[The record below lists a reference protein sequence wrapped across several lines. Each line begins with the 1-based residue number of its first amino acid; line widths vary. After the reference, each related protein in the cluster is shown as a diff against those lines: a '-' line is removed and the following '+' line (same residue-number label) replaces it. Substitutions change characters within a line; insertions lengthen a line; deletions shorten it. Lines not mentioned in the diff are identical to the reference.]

1 MSDKKS
7 LDFSEKLV
15 NHIASSKKLNKFYT
29 LYKNI
34 MATKNVE
41 LQEAFKNI
49 EKQFGKW
56 AIMRMWDNSNVWMV
70 NTFHSW
76 SYVLDLILWGWYPEG
91 RVIEI
96 YWPESSGKTTIALHA
111 IAEIQKRG
119 EMAAF
124 IDAEHALDPQY
135 ARTLGVDVD
144 NLLLSQPDFGEQA
157 LQIAEELAKTGAIKL
172 IVIDSVAALVPRA
185 EVEGDM
191 WDSYMWL
198 QARMMSQWLRKLSSV
213 LAKTGTT
220 CIFINQIRM
229 KIWVMFG
236 NPETT
241 PGGNALKFFA
251 SQRIEIRKWEKIMLD
266 KEQIWYFARIKI
278 AKNKV
283 AAPFKTAELP
293 VKWTM
298 WYEKTMDIIE
308 SADILKLISRAWAFY
323 TLGKE
328 KIQWK
333 EKLAQLL
340 SNDKKVRDSLE
351 KDIQNKIK
359 EMRMWKKVLDDQ
371 DLVSVEAWVEEDFAE
386 IEGATQKWES
396 KK

>member
-1 MSDKKS
+1 MTTKKQ
-7 LDFSEKLV
+7 D
-15 NHIASSKKLNKFYT
+15 
-29 LYKNI
+29 
-34 MATKNVE
+34 
-41 LQEAFKNI
+41 LQEAFKSI
-49 EKQFGKW
+49 EKQFGKG
-56 AIMRMWDNSNVWMV
+56 AIMRMWDNSNVGLV
-70 NTFHSW
+70 STFHSG
-76 SYVLDLILWGWYPEG
+76 SYVLDLILGWGYPEG
-91 RVIEI
+91 RVVEI
-96 YWPESSGKTTIALHA
+96 YGPESSGKTTIALHA

-119 EMAAF
+119 ETAAF
-124 IDAEHALDPQY
+124 IDAEHALDPRY
-135 ARTLGVDVD
+135 AKTLGVDIE

-157 LQIAEELAKTGAIKL
+157 LQIAEELAKTWAVKL

-191 WDSYMWL
+191 GDSYMWL
-198 QARMMSQWLRKLSSV
+198 QARMMSQGLRKLSSI
-213 LAKTGTT
+213 LAKSWTT

-251 SQRIEIRKWEKIMLD
+251 SQRIEIRKWEKIMQEKD
-266 KEQIWYFARIKI
+266 QIGYFARIKV
-278 AKNKV
+278 AKNKI

-298 WYEKTMDIIE
+298 WYDKTIDIIE
-308 SADILKLISRAWAFY
+308 SADILKLISKAWAFY

-333 EKLAQLL
+333 DKLAQLL
-340 SNDKKVRDSLE
+340 NSDEKVRKNLE

-359 EMRMWKKVLDDQ
+359 EMRMWKKVIDDEA
-371 DLVSVEAWVEEDFAE
+371 LVVVEDAVEEDVAT
-386 IEGATQKWES
+386 IEE
-396 KK
+396 